1 MKTKLSIISIL
12 FFLFSIN
19 EAVAQHNISENGSE
33 NSYGNEYGNNGR
45 MNQTGGMSGINQ
57 LQEKP
62 KEIPAEITAGKI
74 VANWKPELSLDA
86 LQEIAVANV
95 LTESLKSQAAI
106 LKQSISQE
114 DKAKEIQTLFD
125 LANSKINQFLTTEQK
140 EKFKNMQEDAKNP
153 NKMKK
158 KKKRAEPETN

>member
-1 MKTKLSIISIL
+1 MKTKLSIFSIL
-12 FFLFSIN
+12 FLLFSIN

-62 KEIPAEITAGKI
+62 KEIPVEVTVGKI
-74 VANWKPELSLDA
+74 MENWKPELSLDA

-114 DKAKEIQTLFD
+114 NKVKEIQTLFE
-125 LANSKINQFLTTEQK
+125 LANSKIKQFLTTEQK
-140 EKFKNMQEDAKNP
+140 EKFKNMQEDSKTP
-153 NKMKK
+153 KKSK